1 MLVEPILSSAVCRSA
16 RLSYQPAIPGATAQG
31 SQDDPVRWCAMRAT
45 IAVRIRVALRATQST
60 NQHAGPILTDPILT
74 DRCDRL
80 RLGAP
85 GPAIESR
92 GACNR
97 RATTVSTDRLT
108 LARRR
113 PPDRYRVGWR
123 TLWFMNGPGAYVIAS
138 PTSVVALRLTSVTAA
153 ITLPISRTRHVRSWP
168 QNRWL
173 RIVIDS
179 TGPSANG
186 ISLIVTLVVDRE

>member
-45 IAVRIRVALRATQST
+45 IAVRMTVALRATQST
-60 NQHAGPILTDPILT
+60 NRSVGRVLT

-80 RLGAP
+80 RLRAP

-138 PTSVVALRLTSVTAA
+138 PTSVVALRLKSVTAA

>member
-45 IAVRIRVALRATQST
+45 IAVRITVALRATQST
-60 NQHAGPILTDPILT
+60 NQSVGRVLT

-138 PTSVVALRLTSVTAA
+138 PTSVVALRLKSVTAA